1 MLWVRVIAQDQFTTK
16 QYELS
21 LRSND
26 ATSQYGP
33 GHNSF
38 TVSEDGQSDILVY
51 HARPYRDIVG
61 DPFADEPVGLW

>member
-1 MLWVRVIAQDQFTTK
+1 M
-16 QYELS
+16 

-33 GHNSF
+33 GHNPF

-51 HARPYRDIVG
+51 HARPYKDISG
-61 DPFADEPVGLW
+61 DPL